1 MNIQSIL
8 EKKKKGLKLN
18 RDEIF
23 YFVEGYLKDE
33 VKDYQASALLMAIC
47 IRGLDFEETSYLT
60 EAMIKSGDTVDLKD
74 IKGEKVDKH
83 STGGVGD
90 TTTLV
95 VGPLL
100 ASCGLAF
107 TKLSGRGLGHTGGTL
122 DKLESIAGFNID
134 LSEEEFIDNI
144 NDINIAI
151 MGQTATITPADKKIY
166 ALRDVTATVDNKSL
180 IASSIMSKK
189 LAIGSDILLL
199 DVKVGS
205 GSFMKTVE
213 EARELGVTM
222 VKLGYD
228 FDRKTYV
235 ILSNMDEPLGYAVGN
250 SLEVIEAI
258 NTLKGQGPAD
268 LRELSL
274 AICSKILILSGVCDD
289 HESAEQLLKEKIH
302 TGEALD
308 KFKEMVTAQGGDPSY
323 IEDLSKFKLSSIK
336 KEIFSTKSGYVKEIK
351 ALQIGEIAKELGAGR
366 ATKEDTIDLGAGI
379 LLNKKID
386 DHVEQGELLA
396 TLYTERENKVENA
409 IKDLQSAFVIGDK
422 NQQEYELLLGEVG
435 REDV

>member
-18 RDEIF
+18 KDEIF

-47 IRGLDFEETSYLT
+47 IRGLDFEETSHLT
-60 EAMIKSGDTVDLKD
+60 EAMIKSGDTVDLEEVE
-74 IKGEKVDKH
+74 GEKVDKH

-122 DKLESIAGFNID
+122 DKLESIAGFRID
-134 LSEEEFIDNI
+134 LSREEFIRNI
-144 NDINIAI
+144 NDIKIAI
-151 MGQTATITPADKKIY
+151 MGQTATIAPADKKIY
-166 ALRDVTATVDNKSL
+166 ALRDVTATVDDKSL

-213 EARELGVTM
+213 EAEALGATM
-222 VKLGYD
+222 VKLGYE
-228 FDRKTYV
+228 FGRKTYV
-235 ILSNMDEPLGYAVGN
+235 LLSNMDEPLGYAVGN

-258 NTLKGQGPAD
+258 DTLRGQGPAD
-268 LRELSL
+268 LKELSM
-274 AICSKILILSGVCDD
+274 AICSKILLLSGISSDRK
-289 HESAEQLLKEKIH
+289 EAEKLLQEKIDS
-302 TGEALD
+302 GEALE
-308 KFKEMVTAQGGDPSY
+308 KFKEMVSAQGGDPSY
-323 IEDLSKFKLSSIK
+323 IDDVSKFELSAIK
-336 KEIFSTKSGYVKEIK
+336 REVLSTGAGYIKEIK

-366 ATKEDTIDLGAGI
+366 ATKEDSVDLGAGI

-386 DHVEQGELLA
+386 DPVEEGELLA
-396 TLYTERENKVENA
+396 TLYTQRESILESAV
-409 IKDLQSAFVIGDK
+409 KDLQSAFVIGDK
-422 NQQEYELLLGEVG
+422 NQQKYELLLGEVG